1 MRMVEWFI
9 YLLVFR
15 YASKKKVKIVSRDPI
30 IYCSAYQNTS
40 IKRRYTF
47 VEGLDKFLKPVDKF
61 SVFKSTQIC
70 RESQRKQLYN
80 KKRLKF
86 KVRRLRGEQKFLN
99 EMTFE
104 AEKSTIERNMVDAN
118 VCIFMNL
125 K

>member
-1 MRMVEWFI
+1 MVEWFI

-15 YASKKKVKIVSRDPI
+15 YASKKKVKIVSRDPV

-40 IKRRYTF
+40 IKRRYKF
-47 VEGLDKFLKPVDKF
+47 VEGFDKFLKPFDKN

-70 RESQRKQLYN
+70 RESQRKQFYN
-80 KKRLKF
+80 KKRLKD

-99 EMTFE
+99 KMTFE
-104 AEKSTIERNMVDAN
+104 AEKSTIERNMVDVN
-118 VCIFMNL
+118 VCIFMGL